1 MAYGNFG
8 GFGGA
13 NMQGLLRQ
21 AQKMQEDL
29 QRAKKELEES
39 EFTSSVGGGMVEVK
53 MMGNKTLKSISI
65 KPEVV
70 DPDDIEMLEDLVV
83 SAVNDAL
90 GPIARKE
97 QDSMPQMPFLRSMHH
112 RQ

>member
-29 QRAKKELEES
+29 AKAKKELEET

-53 MMGNKTLKSISI
+53 MMGNKTVKSILI
-65 KPEVV
+65 KPQVV

-90 GPIARKE
+90 GQIARKE
-97 QDSMPQMPFLRSMHH
+97 QDAMPQMPGGMF
-112 RQ
+112 

>member
-90 GPIARKE
+90 GQIARKE
-97 QDSMPQMPFLRSMHH
+97 QDSMPQMPGGMF
-112 RQ
+112 